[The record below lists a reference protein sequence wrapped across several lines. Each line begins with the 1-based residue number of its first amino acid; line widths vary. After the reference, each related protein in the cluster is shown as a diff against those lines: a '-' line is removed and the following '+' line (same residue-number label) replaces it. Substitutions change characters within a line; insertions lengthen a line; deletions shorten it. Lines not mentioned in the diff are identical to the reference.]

1 MLNIFKS
8 TKYRFY
14 LIVALLIL
22 VLGVWYLELTGFFRR
37 LSLSSERAQ
46 AAIAIARDIQTLQE
60 AFWRLRFWEKSVQT
74 LSHPEADQQFGVTI
88 QEIKERIAAFD
99 PGQFTAEFS
108 GKPTEIAALLARY
121 EEAFNH
127 LMQFETEQRLN
138 RTEIDSTYQ
147 VLASTILMNQEND
160 LLKPLLNLNR
170 FLTAYL
176 QNRRESEFK
185 ALMMV
190 FKFLSTKLSQ
200 SNIMDT
206 RLNSYLTKFDEYLRR
221 NFELEQ
227 EIITINGR
235 FDNLSSELMELFVN
249 IAQTAEVLSEEA
261 VTTGKYL
268 RDTVYQW
275 FFLSAGI
282 VFILLLA
289 LLTILDRTIIHP
301 IRQLSAVVFQ
311 IQTGK
316 SDARFTSKARDEIAE
331 LGFALNDMLDTI
343 HRHQHQLE
351 DLVRARTNELS
362 ATNEKLQGEVLERK
376 RAEHWL
382 RSANEELQQT
392 LDSLRRTQDQLVESE
407 KMAALGQLVAG
418 VAHEINT
425 PLGAIRSSIKNI
437 SNSLDET
444 LTQLPYF
451 FESLSN
457 TRRDDFFRL
466 LQLALQKRQPLAAK
480 EERKF
485 KRALARTLQEHGLDY
500 APKVAEKLVNIGVYD
515 NLDPF
520 LDLFKSSDSSA
531 ILDMV
536 YRLSGLHEGTRI
548 VHEATDRVSKV
559 VFALKTYAR
568 YDHSGEKVEA
578 DITEGVETVLTL
590 YHNQIKHGVDVIRN
604 YDAIPRILCYP
615 DELNQVWTNLIHNAL
630 QAMEYEGRLI
640 ISTAE
645 QDGQVVISI
654 NDSGPG
660 IPAEIQA
667 RIFEP
672 FFTTKPAGEGSGLG
686 LDIVRKIIDKHQGSI
701 HLQSQPGE
709 GATFIIQL
717 PKGTDY
723 EQ

>member
-14 LIVALLIL
+14 LIVGLLIL
-22 VLGVWYLELTGFFRR
+22 VFCVWYLELSGFFRKIA
-37 LSLSSERAQ
+37 LSSEQAQ

-108 GKPTEIAALLARY
+108 EKPTEITALLAQY
-121 EEAFNH
+121 EGAFNH

-147 VLASTILMNQEND
+147 VLASTILMDKDSD

-200 SNIMDT
+200 SKILDT
-206 RLNSYLTKFDEYLRR
+206 RLNSYLAKFDEYLQR

-227 EIITINGR
+227 EILTINTR
-235 FDNLSSELMELFVN
+235 FDNLSSELMGLFIN
-249 IAQTAEVLSEEA
+249 IAQTAETLSEKA
-261 VTTGKYL
+261 VTTGKRL
-268 RDTVYQW
+268 RDTVFQW
-275 FFLSAGI
+275 FFLSTGI
-282 VFILLLA
+282 VFTLLLA
-289 LLTILDRTIIHP
+289 LLAILDRTIIHP
-301 IRQLSAVVFQ
+301 IRQLSALVFQ

-316 SDARFTSKARDEIAE
+316 PGARFTSKSRDEIAE

-343 HRHQHQLE
+343 NLHQHQLE
-351 DLVRARTNELS
+351 DLVKIRTNELS
-362 ATNEKLQGEVLERK
+362 TTNEKLQAEVLERK
-376 RAEHWL
+376 RAENWL

-392 LDSLRRTQDQLVESE
+392 LDSLQRTQAQLIESE

-437 SNSLDET
+437 ATSLDET
-444 LTQLPYF
+444 IAQLPYF
-451 FESLSN
+451 FESLPQA
-457 TRRDDFFRL
+457 RRDDFFRL
-466 LQLALQKRQPLAAK
+466 LQLALQKRPPLAAK

-485 KRALARTLQEHGLDY
+485 KRGLAKILQEHDLDY

-520 LDLFKSSDSSA
+520 FDLLKTPEYPV

-548 VHEATDRVSKV
+548 IHEATDRASKV

-568 YDHSGEKVEA
+568 YDYSGEKVEA
-578 DITEGVETVLTL
+578 DITEGLETVLTL
-590 YHNQIKHGVDVIRN
+590 YHNQIKHGVEVIRN
-604 YDAIPRILCYP
+604 YGSIPRILCYP

-630 QAMEYEGRLI
+630 QAMENKGRLI
-640 ISTAE
+640 ISTSCQNE
-645 QDGQVVISI
+645 QVVVSI
-654 NDSGPG
+654 RDSGPG
-660 IPAEIQA
+660 VPAEIQE

-686 LDIVRKIIDKHQGSI
+686 LDIVRKIIDKHQGSV
-701 HLQSQPGE
+701 HLQSQPGD
-709 GATFIIQL
+709 GATFVIHL
-717 PKGTDY
+717 PKGREH